1 MLSTAPSRTPKASL
15 RWLALAIWL
24 LIALTYLA
32 FFLADLRLDFAQLRV
47 PCSGVDCNYLAVSQS
62 EADVLHSWGLSLRTY
77 SMVVNGATVL
87 TVTVFCLL
95 AVSILWSQ
103 KISRVGWFVSLALII
118 IPTTVIS
125 DVDNVIASNAL
136 FLIPSIILSLLGT
149 AILFLFFYVFP
160 SGNFYPR
167 WAYIPFFIS
176 TLVFYLFSLDNLGIF
191 SFPEIVKRINFII
204 IIALLLLPGGLQ
216 IMRYRK
222 VSTPVERQQTKW
234 IIMGMFVFF
243 LGFILF
249 YLFFYGGLAIKPG
262 VPRLLASTGGWLLIL
277 LVTVS
282 ALPVTMAIAIL
293 RYRLWDI
300 DLVIRRT
307 LQYSLLTGVLVL
319 VYFGIVVLL
328 QAFIT
333 GAGGQ
338 QSSVVIVVSTLAI
351 AALFN
356 PLRLRIQDFIDRRFY
371 RTKYN
376 AEHALDQF
384 ALQARDEMDMDRLTA
399 ALLGLTRQT
408 MQPDVVSLW
417 LLENSGKRLKTD
429 DLADL

>member
-1 MLSTAPSRTPKASL
+1 
-15 RWLALAIWL
+15 
-24 LIALTYLA
+24 
-32 FFLADLRLDFAQLRV
+32 
-47 PCSGVDCNYLAVSQS
+47 
-62 EADVLHSWGLSLRTY
+62 
-77 SMVVNGATVL
+77 
-87 TVTVFCLL
+87 
-95 AVSILWSQ
+95 
-103 KISRVGWFVSLALII
+103 
-118 IPTTVIS
+118 
-125 DVDNVIASNAL
+125 
-136 FLIPSIILSLLGT
+136 
-149 AILFLFFYVFP
+149 
-160 SGNFYPR
+160 
-167 WAYIPFFIS
+167 
-176 TLVFYLFSLDNLGIF
+176 
-191 SFPEIVKRINFII
+191 
-204 IIALLLLPGGLQ
+204 
-216 IMRYRK
+216 MRYRK